1 MRARRKKIIANLLMT
16 HHFSEILEII
26 LTICDFLKLIL

>member
-1 MRARRKKIIANLLMT
+1 MKDIRKNIITNLLMS